1 MHTFNLPFGKEKIK
15 LELPEE
21 QVAGVL
27 VSHAHEYKAPKI
39 LAMSSSREI

>member
-1 MHTFNLPFGKEKIK
+1 MHTFSLPFGKEKIK

-27 VSHAHEYKAPKI
+27 VSHAHEYKAPK
-39 LAMSSSREI
+39 